1 MDVSSGGAPETEVGR
16 YLLVREGPLDWAGL
30 GQVALRSTLDKE
42 LHWQR
47 LKSRP
52 APSRACLG
60 KKFRISRQAHMRK
73 EVWEVTGSQVPDRT
87 VCSMSCWQAASPSC

>member
-1 MDVSSGGAPETEVGR
+1 MSSGGAPASETEVGR

-42 LHWQR
+42 LHWQS

-52 APSRACLG
+52 APSRVCLG
-60 KKFRISRQAHMRK
+60 KKFRISRK
-73 EVWEVTGSQVPDRT
+73 GSVGGH
-87 VCSMSCWQAASPSC
+87 WFPSARQDGVFDVLLAGSFS